1 MADIELLIS
10 WFSSFL
16 ILIVLFRVLNK
27 RTKKET
33 PLSLVLKVITVGVCF
48 HINVIFSL
56 LLYEPIMKVFNI
68 NTDGFMNLNG
78 LFTLAI
84 IWLLITVI
92 VFAIA
97 KAVKE
102 KLGSYYKIIRITQMV
117 LFVVPFLIVF
127 LFLFGIS
134 LK

>member
-1 MADIELLIS
+1 MVDIELLIS

-27 RTKKET
+27 RTKKAT

-56 LLYEPIMKVFNI
+56 LLYEPIMEIFDI
-68 NTDGFMNLNG
+68 NTGGFINLNG